1 MYIHRVIILII
12 LILRGIIKLLLIVL
26 LTVCPAAM
34 CCQYPADNGTS
45 EPSVQDQGTQFA
57 VETSSMTETTPSGSW
72 DNGGVTDNS
81 TGSSDCWSGYD
92 N

>member
-1 MYIHRVIILII
+1 MKR
-12 LILRGIIKLLLIVL
+12 LILTVLLI
-26 LTVCPAAM
+26 CPPAI
-34 CCQYPADNGTS
+34 CCQFPADDGTS

-81 TGSSDCWSGYD
+81 TSQGGCWSGYD
-92 N
+92 R